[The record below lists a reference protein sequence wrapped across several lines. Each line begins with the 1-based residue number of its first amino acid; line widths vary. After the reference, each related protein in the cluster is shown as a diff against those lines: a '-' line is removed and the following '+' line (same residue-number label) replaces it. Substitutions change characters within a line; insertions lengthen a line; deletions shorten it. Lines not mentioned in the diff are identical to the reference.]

1 MSPKWHDVSEY
12 VIIYFINY
20 EDADKK
26 SGRVSIEYRHYKK
39 TGKISSY
46 RNGSYVMDLTNEN
59 LAKAM
64 NKSESEIQKIL
75 NPEYTVMIQ
84 GIQDGNSLRE
94 IRRYEDGTYKELY
107 KNQLYTRTNEYA
119 EAEIDRITKDQEDLI
134 VMEDKINQFPLLESY
149 LREIYIK
156 IQQLRYEKSKL
167 ITRNDE
173 LSFEIQKLK
182 GRGFWQR
189 VRRTHEANLSD
200 LMTQLKNIGE
210 TGNSHIPVNHL

>member
-1 MSPKWHDVSEY
+1 MSPEWHDVSEY
-12 VIIYFINY
+12 VIIYFKNY

-39 TGKISSY
+39 TRKISSY
-46 RNGSYVMDLTNEN
+46 RNGSYVMELTNEK
-59 LAKAM
+59 LADAM
-64 NKSESEIQKIL
+64 DKSESEIQNIL

-107 KNQLYTRTNEYA
+107 ENQLYTRTNEYA
-119 EAEIDRITKDQEDLI
+119 EAEIDRITKDQEELT
-134 VMEDKINQFPLLESY
+134 VMQDKIKEYPLLQPY
-149 LREIYIK
+149 LHEIHIK

-167 ITRNDE
+167 ISRNDK

-182 GRGFWQR
+182 GRGLWQR
-189 VRRTHEANLSD
+189 VRREHEANLSD

-210 TGNSHIPVNHL
+210 TGNSDLPVNYL